1 MEAPQRLSSECGKQ
15 EIPGL
20 VGTVG
25 DAEDKGGNGP
35 PTKRQ
40 LLSLPSKRWCSNNHI
55 FTGQVLRRLELALQ
69 GSAPACMDSLYNS
82 FTQTQAGSR
91 VECGRS

>member
-25 DAEDKGGNGP
+25 DAEDKSGNGP
-35 PTKRQ
+35 PTKRRRQ
-40 LLSLPSKRWCSNNHI
+40 LLS
-55 FTGQVLRRLELALQ
+55 
-69 GSAPACMDSLYNS
+69 SLSGYG
-82 FTQTQAGSR
+82 TQTITSA
-91 VECGRS
+91 CGRS